1 MHLGIIA
8 ILFPLFFF
16 TYLPTRKFLKKK
28 LRSQN
33 WQIFQLK
40 EKLVEI
46 KRKRMIAFYKIS
58 FYFLFMTHVA
68 IFVTISTPLFCFC
81 THLPSTY

>member
-8 ILFPLFFF
+8 ILFPLFFSP
-16 TYLPTRKFLKKK
+16 TYLLGSSSKIK

-33 WQIFQLK
+33 WQNFQPK

-46 KRKRMIAFYKIS
+46 KRKRMIAFYEII

-68 IFVTISTPLFCFC
+68 IFVTISPPLLFL
-81 THLPSTY
+81 HIPP

>member
-1 MHLGIIA
+1 MFYFYVHLGIIA

-16 TYLPTRKFLKKK
+16 TYLTTRKFKINK

-33 WQIFQLK
+33 WQNFQPK

-46 KRKRMIAFYKIS
+46 KRKKMIVFYKIS
-58 FYFLFMTHVA
+58 F
-68 IFVTISTPLFCFC
+68 
-81 THLPSTY
+81 